1 MKKLITLLM
10 VAAFLLLVLSGCLQI
25 SPTPSS
31 ATTTAAMTDAT
42 TAAPTTTATAATG
55 ETTAA
60 TGETTAAAFPVTVQD
75 ANGQD
80 VVIASAPQSIVSTNL
95 WSAEILLDMVDSSR
109 IAGLSAWGDD
119 PVLSATADKAKAV
132 AARISTQ
139 EPENIAALSPDLVI
153 IDTFSDP
160 DGSLTKTLTE
170 AGAVVLQM
178 NSPTTFEQIESAIA
192 TIAAAT
198 GEVEA
203 GQAMIDAMEAK
214 LDAVAGK
221 LSGLAD
227 EDKLTVMYYDDFYDQ
242 SGANAGMLCAYGGTS
257 PFAAL
262 AAAAGLVN
270 VCDAVDYSAVSKE
283 KVVGEWKPDVL
294 IVSPVVYNEDFS
306 VTDNKGETVI
316 AGIKADALLQTLPAV
331 QNNRIYALTAKYNS
345 STSQYMADA
354 VVELASAAYPEL
366 FQ

>member
-1 MKKLITLLM
+1 MKKLIAILIILTCLLS
-10 VAAFLLLVLSGCLQI
+10 VLGGCQPSATSTTAASA
-25 SPTPSS
+25 TTA
-31 ATTTAAMTDAT
+31 ATTTAATAAT
-42 TAAPTTTATAATG
+42 TAAS
-55 ETTAA
+55 
-60 TGETTAAAFPVTVQD
+60 AFPVTVQD

-80 VVIASAPQSIVSTNL
+80 VVIASAPQSIISTNL

-109 IAGLSAWGDD
+109 ISGLSAWGDD

-139 EPENIAALSPDLVI
+139 EPENIAALNPDLVI

-192 TIAAAT
+192 TLAAAT
-198 GEVEA
+198 GESEA
-203 GQAMIDAMEAK
+203 GQAMIAAMEAK
-214 LDAVAGK
+214 LGAVAEK
-221 LSGLAD
+221 LAGLSA
-227 EDKLTVMYYDDFYDQ
+227 EDKLTVMYYDDYYDQ
-242 SGANAGMLCAYGGTS
+242 SGANAGMLAAYGGLS
-257 PFAAL
+257 PFNAL
-262 AAAAGLVN
+262 AEAAGLVN

-306 VTDNKGETVI
+306 VTDNRGETVI
-316 AGIKADALLQTLPAV
+316 AGIKADPLLQTLPAV

-345 STSQYMADA
+345 STSQYMAEA

-366 FQ
+366 FK

>member
-1 MKKLITLLM
+1 MKKLVAILIIFACLL
-10 VAAFLLLVLSGCLQI
+10 FVLGGCQ
-25 SPTPSS
+25 PSS
-31 ATTTAAMTDAT
+31 ATTAPSATTGATTTAATAAT
-42 TAAPTTTATAATG
+42 TAATTSETAAS
-55 ETTAA
+55 
-60 TGETTAAAFPVTVQD
+60 AFPVTVKD

-80 VVIASAPQSIVSTNL
+80 VVIASAPQSIVSTNV

-109 IAGLSAWGDD
+109 ISGLSAWGDD

-139 EPENIAALSPDLVI
+139 EPENIAALNPDLVI

-178 NSPTTFEQIESAIA
+178 NSPTTFEQIKSAIA
-192 TIAAAT
+192 TLAAAT
-198 GEVEA
+198 GESEA
-203 GQAMIDAMEAK
+203 GQAMIAAIDAK
-214 LDAVAGK
+214 LAAVAGK
-221 LSGLAD
+221 LSGLAVA
-227 EDKLTVMYYDDFYDQ
+227 DKLTVMYYDDFYDQ
-242 SGANAGMLCAYGGTS
+242 SGANAGMLAAYGGMS
-257 PFAAL
+257 PFNAL
-262 AAAAGLVN
+262 AEAAGLIN

-306 VTDNKGETVI
+306 VTDNRGATVI

-354 VVELASAAYPEL
+354 VVELAAAAYPEL
-366 FQ
+366 FK